1 MNPNPWILPSFT
13 VLALLAA
20 GCASKSAP
28 ATARPAMT
36 KPSVELRGGRLD
48 DIALQER
55 RIRELR
61 DEIRVVRAHLDTVPE
76 DSTSIRRMGSLIESE
91 EAARRTRDD
100 IKQAAEDERLRTGRP
115 TDEAVQREERQK
127 DRILLPQAR

>member
-1 MNPNPWILPSFT
+1 
-13 VLALLAA
+13 
-20 GCASKSAP
+20 
-28 ATARPAMT
+28 MT